1 MRVNSAIDYLNSGFK
16 YLNNNDSKKACEY
29 FTLFMEYRNQD
40 EHDDYNDLYQKLK
53 LACQKTVSNR
63 DYENA
68 INYYSFIIKFYTGFE
83 HEDNEWYAGRGNLSF
98 RLKNYDAAI
107 EDYQTAVRILTE
119 TGEFYSGSDDSISL
133 SNCYQNIG
141 NIYKK
146 LANTNYIKSAS
157 VLGGTDILGVSEKV
171 MPLADKFREE
181 NNFESEHEAYETILS
196 SAYEYDEADKDL
208 VDNIRLKMEVAKGKL
223 K

>member
-1 MRVNSAIDYLNSGFK
+1 MRVNSAIDYLNSGFE
-16 YLNNNDSKKACEY
+16 YLNNNDSKNACEC
-29 FTLFMEYRNQD
+29 FTLFMEHRNQD
-40 EHDDYNDLYQKLK
+40 EYDDYDDLYQKLE
-53 LACQKTVSNR
+53 LVSQKTVSNS

-83 HEDNEWYAGRGNLSF
+83 HEDIEWYAERGNLYF
-98 RLKNYDAAI
+98 KLKKYDAAI
-107 EDYQTAVRILTE
+107 EDYHTAIKILTK
-119 TGEFYSGSDDSISL
+119 TGEFHSGSDDSKSL
-133 SNCYQNIG
+133 SNCYQNIR
-141 NIYKK
+141 NIYKR

-157 VLGGTDILGVSEKV
+157 ALGGTDILGVSREV

-181 NNFESEHEAYETILS
+181 NDFESEHEAYETILS

-208 VDNIRLKMEVAKGKL
+208 VDDIRVKMEVTKCKM